1 MMIKLLRLTGLARKA
16 GKVEIG
22 EAKILTAARSGK
34 TRLLIVASDVSPRTL
49 KNAKLLAE
57 ESNFGLLIVECTK
70 AELGQS
76 LGFASCAV
84 AAITDS
90 GFAKAIK
97 KAVTEA

>member
-1 MMIKLLRLTGLARKA
+1 MMIKLLRLAGLARNA

-22 EAKILTAARSGK
+22 EAKILAAARSGK
-34 TRLLIVASDVSPRTL
+34 ARLLIIASDVSPRTR
-49 KNAKLLAE
+49 KNAVILAE
-57 ESNFGLLIVECTK
+57 ESNFGILSIECTK

-76 LGFASCAV
+76 LGFATCAI

-97 KAVTEA
+97 KAASDA